1 MSRTDPTI
9 LVVDDDPDIVRAT
22 RHILTGAG
30 LTVVTASTAAD
41 ALAQARSLR
50 PALLL
55 LDVNLPDGSGVDV
68 AREVKGDPDLADT
81 FVVMA
86 SSNRVTA
93 EDQAAG
99 LDQGL
104 ADGYIVRPIAGPEL
118 LARMHAFLRLH
129 QAQTDLRAALR
140 EKDALVREVH
150 HRVKNNLA
158 IVASL
163 LRLEQN
169 RIDHPAARAVLQD
182 MAQRVRSL
190 ALLHDL
196 MHQSHH
202 ITEVDLGT
210 YLEQL
215 AQRVFRSLA
224 GDTATVRL
232 RLDLARHLVRPA
244 GQRAPHQRHQA
255 RLSRWAHRRGDGH
268 PSNRD
273 RSRGRPRRQNPSL
286 PRGARHRRRLA
297 GGLCTPSYDLD
308 GNANRVEPGAPAPRH
323 GRDRA
328 GGRRVFPFAV
338 LRQTLLHDSSERL
351 IMSTT
356 ARVLA
361 EVRSQRISQL
371 SAARSACN
379 EAIVRC
385 TSEEELFPKI
395 CEAAVTQGGVAMA
408 WVGLIDEVSGQVRP
422 VAWFGAGADDLAAI
436 EVSVDANSP
445 TGRGPTGWAASV
457 GLALTR
463 GGRPAGALNTSGD
476 GNTSR

>member
-55 LDVNLPDGSGVDV
+55 LDVNLPDGSGLDV
-68 AREVKGDPDLADT
+68 ARELKGDPDLADT

-86 SSNRVTA
+86 SSGRVTT

-196 MHQSHH
+196 MHQSPH

-232 RLDLARHLVRPA
+232 RLDLAHVTMAASPAISCGLLVNELLTNAIKHGFPGGRTGEVVVTLLIETDRGAGHEDKLPLCLEVRDTGVGLPA
-244 GQRAPHQRHQA
+244 DF
-255 RLSRWAHRRGDGH
+255 AHRRTTSMGMQIV
-268 PSNRD
+268 S
-273 RSRGRPRRQNPSL
+273 SLARQLHGTVEIEPAA
-286 PRGARHRRRLA
+286 GAYFRLRFSVK
-297 GGLCTPSYDLD
+297 PSY
-308 GNANRVEPGAPAPRH
+308 
-323 GRDRA
+323 
-328 GGRRVFPFAV
+328 
-338 LRQTLLHDSSERL
+338 
-351 IMSTT
+351 TT
-356 ARVLA
+356 
-361 EVRSQRISQL
+361 VR
-371 SAARSACN
+371 
-379 EAIVRC
+379 
-385 TSEEELFPKI
+385 K
-395 CEAAVTQGGVAMA
+395 
-408 WVGLIDEVSGQVRP
+408 D
-422 VAWFGAGADDLAAI
+422 
-436 EVSVDANSP
+436 
-445 TGRGPTGWAASV
+445 
-457 GLALTR
+457 
-463 GGRPAGALNTSGD
+463 
-476 GNTSR
+476 

>member
-55 LDVNLPDGSGVDV
+55 LDVNLPDGSGLDV
-68 AREVKGDPDLADT
+68 ARELKGDPDLADT

-86 SSNRVTA
+86 SSGRVTT

-232 RLDLARHLVRPA
+232 RLDLAHVTMAASPAISCGLLVNELLTNAIKHGFPGGRTGEVTVTLRIETDRGA
-244 GQRAPHQRHQA
+244 GHEDKIPLRCAQRVQRGHRALHQR
-255 RLSRWAHRRGDGH
+255 RRTLSEDL
-268 PSNRD
+268 
-273 RSRGRPRRQNPSL
+273 RGRCDPGRGGHDVGWPDRRSQRPGPARRVVRRRRRRPGSHRGL
-286 PRGARHRRRLA
+286 GGRQQAPRGA
-297 GGLCTPSYDLD
+297 
-308 GNANRVEPGAPAPRH
+308 VQ
-323 GRDRA
+323 RA
-328 GGRRVFPFAV
+328 GPPRWA
-338 LRQTLLHDSSERL
+338 LH
-351 IMSTT
+351 
-356 ARVLA
+356 
-361 EVRSQRISQL
+361 
-371 SAARSACN
+371 
-379 EAIVRC
+379 
-385 TSEEELFPKI
+385 
-395 CEAAVTQGGVAMA
+395 
-408 WVGLIDEVSGQVRP
+408 
-422 VAWFGAGADDLAAI
+422 
-436 EVSVDANSP
+436 
-445 TGRGPTGWAASV
+445 
-457 GLALTR
+457 
-463 GGRPAGALNTSGD
+463 
-476 GNTSR
+476 